1 MDSAAQA
8 YLIYFGEDWELL
20 RRMVEPDLVDIRL
33 VEVFSTGVALSIR
46 LLIRFSILRSR
57 VLA

>member
-1 MDSAAQA
+1 MQFMGGVAQDC
-8 YLIYFGEDWELL
+8 EL
-20 RRMVEPDLVDIRL
+20 RRIVEPDLVDILL

-46 LLIRFSILRSR
+46 LLIRFSILRSK